1 MSEGKKENQLTLFD
15 QKEWWEDDWE
25 GMPEYSRKDMTPF
38 KTVYVHFKNRKDME
52 TFSKLINQK
61 ISFKTKS
68 VWYPEIK
75 ANNLTNLLFVDE
87 E

>member
-1 MSEGKKENQLTLFD
+1 MSGKKENQLTLFEM
-15 QKEWWEDDWE
+15 KEWWDDDWR
-25 GMPEYSRKDMTPF
+25 GMPEYSRNDMTPF